1 MIRIINRIMIL
12 NNNKAEAIQ
21 MEERPKTSEG
31 AAAVTAPPP
40 TPMFF
45 PVSPNLF
52 KSGGNPSLMT
62 VTKFADFFDTPP
74 GFHLTHKLGSRW
86 MESLFISG
94 LQSINLT
101 IRNPDPSHQL

>member
-1 MIRIINRIMIL
+1 MIL

-31 AAAVTAPPP
+31 AAAATIAPPP